1 MTAYQVLPD
10 LSAEDFAALR
20 ADIAARG
27 VLVPVEYDENG
38 NILDGHHRVRA
49 CEELGLTDWPRFIR
63 KGLSEADKRV
73 HARQLNLARRH
84 LSRDQKRDLIAAQ
97 LRETPEKSNRQ
108 VAEGLGVDHKT
119 VAAVREVAARRG
131 EIPHV
136 TSTTDTL
143 GRSQPA
149 RKPIR
154 TTFVD
159 PDAEAAEPGLVARA
173 LDDMLERGE
182 EPTNAALRR
191 EVVKPHVA
199 HNTGKVEW
207 YTPGHILDAARAVL
221 GGFDLDPASSPA
233 ANEAVRAARIFTAE
247 DDGLAQE
254 WPVGR
259 IWMNPPYA
267 SGLVDRFALRFC
279 QAIRDGSSGVVLVN
293 NATETGWF
301 QELLG
306 VADAVCFPRGRV
318 RFVDPGKGEAG
329 APLQGQAII
338 YCGPRPGDFRA
349 AFCERGTVLCP
360 LR

>member
-108 VAEGLGVDHKT
+108 VAEGLGVDDKT
-119 VAAVREVAARRG
+119 VGAVRRG
-131 EIPHV
+131 LESIAEIPQCDRE
-136 TSTTDTL
+136 TKD
-143 GRSQPA
+143 GRTYPAA

-154 TTFVD
+154 TSFVD
-159 PDAEAAEPGLVARA
+159 TLEARVAEE
-173 LDDMLERGE
+173 
-182 EPTNAALRR
+182 NAALRIDIT
-191 EVVKPHVA
+191 KPHVA
-199 HNTGKVEW
+199 YNTGKVEW
-207 YTPGHILDAARAVL
+207 YTPAHILEAARAVL
-221 GGFDLDPASSPA
+221 GGFDLDPASSKV
-233 ANEAVRAARIFTAE
+233 ANAVVRATRIFTAE
-247 DDGLAQE
+247 DDGLAQD

-267 SGLVDRFALRFC
+267 SGLVDKFALRFC

-306 VADAVCFPRGRV
+306 VADAVCFPKGRV
-318 RFVDPGKGEAG
+318 RFVDPEKGEAG